1 MQLTARQH
9 EIMEIVK
16 QHEPITGDQIAEM
29 IGVSRPTIR
38 SDLAVLVMLGMLD
51 AKPKVGYFLGTQM
64 TTAAAETLKQLH
76 EKRVKDVVSRPVIVK
91 ESTTIQD
98 AVITMFLEDVG
109 NLVVAG
115 ENGELAG
122 VVSRKDLLK
131 FTLGNAA
138 APQMPVSMVM
148 TRQPKV
154 VTVSP
159 EDPVLDA
166 AAKMI
171 HHQVDSLPVI
181 EESGAIA
188 GSISTET
195 TTRLL
200 LELAATEV
208 SAHERDRS
216 VNR

>member
-64 TTAAAETLKQLH
+64 TTAAETLKQLH

-154 VTVSP
+154 VTASP

>member
-16 QHEPITGDQIAEM
+16 QHEPIIGDQIAEM

-64 TTAAAETLKQLH
+64 TTASRDPQALH

-131 FTLGNAA
+131 LAWAMPLPADAGQHGDDAA
-138 APQMPVSMVM
+138 AQGRRPA
-148 TRQPKV
+148 
-154 VTVSP
+154 SP

-181 EESGAIA
+181 EESRSNRRFDQHGDDNPAAVGA
-188 GSISTET
+188 GGHRSF
-195 TTRLL
+195 
-200 LELAATEV
+200 
-208 SAHERDRS
+208 SA
-216 VNR
+216 

>member
-64 TTAAAETLKQLH
+64 TTAAETLKQLH
-76 EKRVKDVVSRPVIVK
+76 EKRVKDVMSRPVIVK

-200 LELAATEV
+200 LELAAAEV

>member
-29 IGVSRPTIR
+29 IGVSKPTIR

-64 TTAAAETLKQLH
+64 TTAAETLKQLH
-76 EKRVKDVVSRPVIVK
+76 EKRVKDVVSIPVIVK

-154 VTVSP
+154 VTASP

>member
-64 TTAAAETLKQLH
+64 TTAAETLKQLH
-76 EKRVKDVVSRPVIVK
+76 EKRVKDVMSRPVIVK

-154 VTVSP
+154 VTASP